1 MKNERF
7 GLWPKKK
14 LRLPVLKEEAMSEKP
29 IFAVPIFIK
38 KWLKYGGK
46 FGKIGKIVKNAVS
59 VEKTAV
65 VAYSQRKF

>member
-1 MKNERF
+1 MPE
-7 GLWPKKK
+7 K
-14 LRLPVLKEEAMSEKP
+14 L

-46 FGKIGKIVKNAVS
+46 SGKIGKIVKNAVS

-65 VAYSQRKF
+65 LAYSQRIFLTFF